1 VVVVVVLVAVVVVCC
16 CRCCSHH
23 CMHFIGIMEA
33 QLFFANSPLLCRDV
47 VVRAF
52 SRHGVGRAAAPSAPA
67 LGMPVAGHAH
77 SAAGDAAVVG
87 HVWPGLCRA
96 CA

>member
-33 QLFFANSPLLCRDV
+33 QLLFVSSSFVFRDV
-47 VVRAF
+47 VVRQL
-52 SRHGVGRAAAPSAPA
+52 SRHGG
-67 LGMPVAGHAH
+67 
-77 SAAGDAAVVG
+77 
-87 HVWPGLCRA
+87 
-96 CA
+96 